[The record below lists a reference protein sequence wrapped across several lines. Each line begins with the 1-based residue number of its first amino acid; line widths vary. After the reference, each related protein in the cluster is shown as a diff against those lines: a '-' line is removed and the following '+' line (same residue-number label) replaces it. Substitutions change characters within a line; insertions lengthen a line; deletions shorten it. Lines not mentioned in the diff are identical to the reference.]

1 MKVTYILHSSF
12 LLETDNCTLLFDYY
26 DGNCPAIRPDKPLFV
41 FASHGHHDHFSE
53 KVFEIPGPDAGVH
66 YILSDD
72 IEEDEVPGFA
82 GQRDIIFAGPYRKI
96 EFYKGS
102 DNSMLAHRNVEWG
115 EGGRD
120 CGGEC
125 TGGAEAFLSVRTLK
139 SNDLGVAFIIE
150 TDGLK
155 IYYAG
160 DLNNWWWEGDE
171 EDRKLAD
178 LYHEEL
184 RRIEGMKFDAAFI
197 PLDPRIKGYEL
208 GIEDFLGYCDARRIF
223 PMHMWGKYGITE
235 QLLGRPEAGDL
246 AEKIVRIEREGQ
258 EFYVY
263 I

>member
-53 KVFEIPGPDAGVH
+53 KVFEIPAPDAGVH

-72 IEEDEVPGFA
+72 IEVDEVPGFA
-82 GQRDIIFAGPYRKI
+82 GQRDIVFAGPYRKI
-96 EFYKGS
+96 EFCKVPDG
-102 DNSMLAHRNVEWG
+102 SMLAHRNVEWG
-115 EGGRD
+115 ED
-120 CGGEC
+120 
-125 TGGAEAFLSVRTLK
+125 AALLSVRTLK
-139 SNDLGVAFIIE
+139 SNDLGVAFIVDV
-150 TDGLK
+150 DGLK
-155 IYYAG
+155 IYHAG